1 MMKAN
6 LLGKLSTA
14 LVTGALLTAV
24 FSAPSFAEGFTEE
37 QAAAGKA
44 KFGQNCQRCHA
55 GDLTGNSPFPP
66 ITGDRFFGRW
76 GGRTVNDRFNFVS
89 TRMPFDRP
97 GQLDKQAYVDI
108 IAFWLSFNG
117 YTPGNEALTNDP
129 ERMKQIVIQ
138 PQS

>member
-1 MMKAN
+1 MKAN
-6 LLGKLSTA
+6 LVGKLSAA

-37 QAAAGKA
+37 QAATGKA
-44 KFGQNCQRCHA
+44 KFCQNCQRCHA

-66 ITGDRFFGRW
+66 ITGERFFGRW
-76 GGRTVNDRFNFVS
+76 GGRTVNDLYNFVS
-89 TRMPFDRP
+89 SRMPFDRP
-97 GQLDKQAYVDI
+97 GQLDKQDYVDI
-108 IAFWLSFNG
+108 IAFWLSFHG